1 MILLRYHTDDAASD
15 KQEEKDI
22 ISELKVLQH
31 VGAHPNIVCLLG
43 ASVSNG
49 EQITAYYTCTDIICD
64 DVIFLTM
71 QCTYSISK
79 ELNVG
84 NVMLV
89 HCTCI
94 EINHTL

>member
-1 MILLRYHTDDAASD
+1 MILFHSHYHTDNAASD

-49 EQITAYYTCTDIICD
+49 EETTAII
-64 DVIFLTM
+64 
-71 QCTYSISK
+71 
-79 ELNVG
+79 
-84 NVMLV
+84 
-89 HCTCI
+89 HA
-94 EINHTL
+94 